1 MAFTHL
7 HLHTEY
13 SLLDG
18 ACRIGKLMDRVKSLG
33 QNSVAI
39 TDHGVMYGVIDFY
52 NAAKENGVKPII
64 GCECYVAARSRHEKV
79 HGIDNKRYHLVLLC
93 ENETGYKNLI
103 AMVSRA
109 WTEGFYTKP
118 RIDRE
123 LLSKH
128 SEGLIALSGCLAG
141 EVSSCLARGDYNG
154 AKEAAL
160 WYRDL
165 FGKDRY
171 YLEIQNHGLREQ
183 LEINP
188 DIIRLSR
195 ETGIPLVAT
204 NDCHYLEKEDSSLQ
218 QVLICIQTNHTLG
231 EETGL
236 EFSTDEFYVKSEEE
250 MLSLFSDIPEAISN
264 TQKISEM
271 CNLDFEFG
279 NTKLPHFEVPNN
291 MDHFEYFKNQC
302 FFGLCKHFGDNPPQ
316 NYVERLNYELEVINK
331 MGYVDYFLIVHDFI
345 RHAKSRNI
353 PVGPGRG
360 SGAGSLAAFCIGIT
374 GIDPIKYNLLFERFL
389 NPERVS
395 MPDFDIDFCYVRR
408 QEVID
413 YVISKYGADHV
424 AQIVTFGTMAARG
437 AVRDVG
443 RVLAIPYGTVDEVAK
458 LIPNELKITIDKAL
472 KVSPEL
478 RQLYSD
484 DDRVKNLIDIARKVE
499 GMPRHA
505 STHAAGVVITR
516 DPVSSYVPLALNDEA
531 AVTQYTMVALE
542 RLGLLKMDF
551 LGLRTLTVID
561 DAVKLIKKNNPDFN
575 LDSIDIKDKATFDML
590 SQGRTDA
597 VFQYES
603 AGMRSVLS
611 RLKPES
617 LEDLIAVISLY
628 RPGPADSIDTYIHN
642 RHHPEDT
649 VYKSELL
656 KGILDVTYGC
666 MVYQEQVMEIC
677 RKVAGYSYGRAD
689 LVRRAMSKKKLD
701 IMEKERQIFIHGIP
715 GDEICTGAISH
726 GVSEKV
732 ANDIFDEM
740 SNFAKYAFNKS
751 HAAAYAYVSYQT
763 AWLKCHYPCE
773 LLAATL
779 TSVLD
784 SSVKVSGYIAE
795 CTRLGI
801 KVLAPSVNSSF
812 EGFTVKNGAIR
823 FGLLAIKNLGRG
835 FIRTIINERE
845 AAGRYTSFYS
855 FCKRVYSKEFNRRA
869 VESLIKSGALDGLD
883 LNRRQMLYMLP
894 VIVGELDADKNKNVA
909 GQIGFFD
916 EGSQFSGLNEIQ
928 APDFDELPKKE
939 LLYFEKEIT
948 GLYISGH
955 PMDEYNDVALKIKAD
970 RISEIIETDG
980 GFGSRYKDNCKVR
993 IYGIISRVEKKTTKN
1008 NSVMCFVTLEDI
1020 SASVECIVFSK
1031 LYADRVVHL
1040 QAGNVI
1046 VITGRLSLRE
1056 EKEPTVI
1063 CETIEPNPYNILKDE
1078 LKKKKQRK
1086 GVFLRFESINS
1097 PLKSKVDKLFESRD
1111 GDRDL
1116 YYFYIDTK
1124 KYEHRKSVSVNISL
1138 LDSLR
1143 EMLGEENVVVR
1154 D

>member
-1 MAFTHL
+1 
-7 HLHTEY
+7 
-13 SLLDG
+13 
-18 ACRIGKLMDRVKSLG
+18 
-33 QNSVAI
+33 
-39 TDHGVMYGVIDFY
+39 
-52 NAAKENGVKPII
+52 
-64 GCECYVAARSRHEKV
+64 
-79 HGIDNKRYHLVLLC
+79 
-93 ENETGYKNLI
+93 
-103 AMVSRA
+103 
-109 WTEGFYTKP
+109 
-118 RIDRE
+118 
-123 LLSKH
+123 
-128 SEGLIALSGCLAG
+128 
-141 EVSSCLARGDYNG
+141 
-154 AKEAAL
+154 
-160 WYRDL
+160 
-165 FGKDRY
+165 
-171 YLEIQNHGLREQ
+171 
-183 LEINP
+183 
-188 DIIRLSR
+188 
-195 ETGIPLVAT
+195 
-204 NDCHYLEKEDSSLQ
+204 
-218 QVLICIQTNHTLG
+218 
-231 EETGL
+231 
-236 EFSTDEFYVKSEEE
+236 
-250 MLSLFSDIPEAISN
+250 
-264 TQKISEM
+264 
-271 CNLDFEFG
+271 
-279 NTKLPHFEVPNN
+279 
-291 MDHFEYFKNQC
+291 
-302 FFGLCKHFGDNPPQ
+302 
-316 NYVERLNYELEVINK
+316 
-331 MGYVDYFLIVHDFI
+331 
-345 RHAKSRNI
+345 
-353 PVGPGRG
+353 
-360 SGAGSLAAFCIGIT
+360 
-374 GIDPIKYNLLFERFL
+374 
-389 NPERVS
+389 
-395 MPDFDIDFCYVRR
+395 
-408 QEVID
+408 
-413 YVISKYGADHV
+413 
-424 AQIVTFGTMAARG
+424 
-437 AVRDVG
+437 
-443 RVLAIPYGTVDEVAK
+443 
-458 LIPNELKITIDKAL
+458 
-472 KVSPEL
+472 
-478 RQLYSD
+478 
-484 DDRVKNLIDIARKVE
+484 
-499 GMPRHA
+499 
-505 STHAAGVVITR
+505 
-516 DPVSSYVPLALNDEA
+516 
-531 AVTQYTMVALE
+531 
-542 RLGLLKMDF
+542 
-551 LGLRTLTVID
+551 
-561 DAVKLIKKNNPDFN
+561 
-575 LDSIDIKDKATFDML
+575 
-590 SQGRTDA
+590 
-597 VFQYES
+597 
-603 AGMRSVLS
+603 
-611 RLKPES
+611 
-617 LEDLIAVISLY
+617 
-628 RPGPADSIDTYIHN
+628 
-642 RHHPEDT
+642 
-649 VYKSELL
+649 
-656 KGILDVTYGC
+656 
-666 MVYQEQVMEIC
+666 MEIC

-928 APDFDELPKKE
+928 APDFEELPKKE

-1097 PLKSKVDKLFESRD
+1097 PLKSKVDKLFESCD

-1124 KYEHRKSVSVNISL
+1124 KYEHRKTVSVNISL